1 VACFPLHFHFCL
13 SPYETQYPIKA
24 TRLDPLEQ
32 NKMGN
37 SCTAILITLT
47 ALVMVPGLT
56 AGTWT
61 REAVPFI
68 YLFGSDT
75 RGDERTNVWSY
86 DRVSIPGPRIPSGA
100 SRRLLLRPTGPSE
113 MMLV

>member
-1 VACFPLHFHFCL
+1 
-13 SPYETQYPIKA
+13 
-24 TRLDPLEQ
+24 
-32 NKMGN
+32 MGN

-47 ALVMVPGLT
+47 ALVIVPGLT

-75 RGDERTNVWSY
+75 RGDERTNDVWSY
-86 DRVSIPGPRIPSGA
+86 DRVSMTWPPHTVWSFKAPSLA
-100 SRRLLLRPTGPSE
+100 ANRPF
-113 MMLV
+113 